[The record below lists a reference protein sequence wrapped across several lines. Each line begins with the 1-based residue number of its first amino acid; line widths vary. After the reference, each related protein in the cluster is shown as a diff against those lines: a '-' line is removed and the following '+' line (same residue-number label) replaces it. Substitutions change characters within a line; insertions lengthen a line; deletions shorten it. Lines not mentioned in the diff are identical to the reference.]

1 MRRTRRILGEK
12 KRPPRKSMTGEVLL
26 TNKIKAK
33 RRHSRKHGDPKESQR
48 LIAKRKRRHNK
59 SHKADQ
65 CLESEELV
73 KLIHNEL
80 Q

>member
-1 MRRTRRILGEK
+1 MRRTRQILGEK

-48 LIAKRKRRHNK
+48 LIAKRKHRHNEGYE
-59 SHKADQ
+59 ANQ
-65 CLESEELV
+65 RLERKKLV